1 MYSSGRSGR
10 HSPDPTRGP
19 LRVPVRKRPGSGA
32 RPYGVPLPLPA
43 PRTMRSIAV
52 PAPGPEPSADG
63 RPQAQPPAAVGV
75 GSTSAA

>member
-43 PRTMRSIAV
+43 PPDDAIDRRSSTRAGAV
-52 PAPGPEPSADG
+52 SRRPTPSSAPG
-63 RPQAQPPAAVGV
+63 RCRCRVYIRR
-75 GSTSAA
+75 